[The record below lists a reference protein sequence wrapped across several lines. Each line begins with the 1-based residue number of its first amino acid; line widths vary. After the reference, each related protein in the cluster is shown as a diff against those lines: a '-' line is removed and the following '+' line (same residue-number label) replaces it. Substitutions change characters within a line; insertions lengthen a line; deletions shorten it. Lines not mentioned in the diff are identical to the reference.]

1 MGVQEGELWGPT
13 FPEGREE
20 VGLGQARSQAVT
32 VSKEAR
38 AAPEVSVRGGD
49 LSELG

>member
-1 MGVQEGELWGPT
+1 MEVQEGELWGPT

-32 VSKEAR
+32 ESQKK
-38 AAPEVSVRGGD
+38 PELPLR
-49 LSELG
+49 